1 MLRCQNMLQR
11 PAVASHFHRIR
22 EQARYRFENRA
33 EAIAKLA
40 P

>member
-11 PAVASHFHRIR
+11 PAVAPHFHR

-33 EAIAKLA
+33 EEIAKLV